1 MTLDYQSRVGDFDQ
15 HFYERNPEEEYAV
28 HRVGVGLFSWL
39 RPFDTLEWESGAC
52 AGYNQLQREVIV
64 DQLFE
69 MLRIAGIL
77 AVVISVS
84 CFLFSLSIACLSFSN
99 IQRYILVIAALL
111 MSALTGSSLMITRSG
126 VCTQVGTSPNCSIDQ
141 GGLVAIA
148 GVVCWMLTFLVAI
161 FFVQPVHRKKLSP
174 KMAEKR
180 KKEHRKRQLEM
191 IEELE
196 AIELEKQMKHCLA
209 MKNKRNRSDGSM
221 STDVSSPPSSP
232 ARRQSTSPESSSP
245 REIIHHL
252 PSSTMNATPSSPH
265 VNRKHKQLESPQV
278 SPNRSNSQCD
288 LRTTASPFSTSENP
302 ASHQDEVE
310 AIYRQRAR
318 PIKKRRLRGD
328 SHQAIVDNQ
337 IFSGGEGSKG
347 VPKSSQMSS
356 RAYAKDKRTP
366 AGLLPQRSLNTSNTT
381 GSASRGDNQ
390 SALPLFMSRDV
401 STVINERVVNQ
412 DVEVFIA
419 DVLDKIDDIIDDDEE
434 NAIDK
439 SNTKY
444 EL

>member
-1 MTLDYQSRVGDFDQ
+1 M
-15 HFYERNPEEEYAV
+15 

-39 RPFDTLEWESGAC
+39 RPFDTLDWESGAC

-64 DQLFE
+64 DRLFE

-99 IQRYILVIAALL
+99 IQRYILVTAALL
-111 MSALTGSSLMITRSG
+111 MSALTGASLMITRSG

-161 FFVQPVHRKKLSP
+161 FFIQPVHRKKLSP

-180 KKEHRKRQLEM
+180 KREHRKRQLEM

-196 AIELEKQMKHCLA
+196 AMELEKQMKHRLA
-209 MKNKRNRSDGSM
+209 MKNKRNRSDRSM
-221 STDVSSPPSSP
+221 ATDVSSPPSSP
-232 ARRQSTSPESSSP
+232 ARRHSISTESSSP

-252 PSSTMNATPSSPH
+252 PSSKINEKRSSPQ
-265 VNRKHKQLESPQV
+265 VTRKHKQMESPHV
-278 SPNRSNSQCD
+278 SPDRSHSQRD
-288 LRTTASPFSTSENP
+288 RQSTVSPLDMSEYP

-310 AIYRQRAR
+310 AIYRERAR
-318 PIKKRRLRGD
+318 PVKKRRLRGD
-328 SHQAIVDNQ
+328 SQQALVDNQ
-337 IFSGGEGSKG
+337 IISQGET
-347 VPKSSQMSS
+347 QRSS
-356 RAYAKDKRTP
+356 RAYAKDERNS
-366 AGLLPQRSLNTSNTT
+366 GVVLPHHNLNTSNTT
-381 GSASRGDNQ
+381 GLASRGDNQ
-390 SALPLFMSRDV
+390 LALPLFMSRGV
-401 STVINERVVNQ
+401 STVINERVVSQ

-419 DVLDKIDDIIDDDEE
+419 ERLDKIDDIIDDDEE
-434 NAIDK
+434 NAIDR
-439 SNTKY
+439 SNRKY